1 LPLTGEARQGLK
13 RIVHQQRNQGV
24 EIMSPTATTSVS
36 EREANRVVIFD
47 TTMRDGEQ
55 APGCSMNLEEKLR
68 IAAALEEMGVDVIEA
83 GFPIASNGDFE
94 AVREVAR
101 ILGKSS
107 VAGLARAARK
117 DIDRAWEALRGA
129 VRPRIHTFIS
139 TSPLHMKFKLQME
152 PDAVHQ
158 AIIDSVG
165 HARNL
170 CADVEWS
177 AEDASRSDHDFLCRC
192 VETAIKAGARTVNIP
207 DTVGYAL
214 PEEFAALIAMLM
226 NRVPNIDKAVV
237 SVHCHNDLG
246 LAVANSLAAVSAGA
260 RQIECTINGLG
271 ERAGNAAM
279 EEIVMALRTRPDRMP
294 FTTGIDTTAIT
305 RASKLVSTITGF
317 AVQPN
322 KAIVGANAFAH
333 ESGIHQDGMLKHA
346 GTYEIMTPESVG
358 LSRSTLVMGKHSG
371 RHAFRTKLKEL
382 GFDLGDNALEDAFRR
397 FKELADKKKDV
408 YDEDI
413 VALVDDAIGRSND
426 HIRFVSLQVIAGSK
440 GPQRADLELEIGG
453 KLVSAQATGDGPVDA
468 TFNAIKKLF
477 PHEARLQ
484 LFQVHAVT
492 AGTDAQAEVTVRLEE
507 EGKTVNGQGADT
519 DTLVASCK
527 AYIHALNKLLVK
539 RQKTAP
545 AALSA

>member
-1 LPLTGEARQGLK
+1 
-13 RIVHQQRNQGV
+13 
-24 EIMSPTATTSVS
+24 
-36 EREANRVVIFD
+36 
-47 TTMRDGEQ
+47 
-55 APGCSMNLEEKLR
+55 
-68 IAAALEEMGVDVIEA
+68 
-83 GFPIASNGDFE
+83 
-94 AVREVAR
+94 
-101 ILGKSS
+101 
-107 VAGLARAARK
+107 
-117 DIDRAWEALRGA
+117 
-129 VRPRIHTFIS
+129 
-139 TSPLHMKFKLQME
+139 MKYKLQME

-158 AIIDSVG
+158 AIIDSVT

-170 CADVEWS
+170 CPDVEWS
-177 AEDASRSDHDFLCRC
+177 AEDASRTDRDFLCRC
-192 VETAIKAGARTVNIP
+192 VETAIKAGAGTVNIP
-207 DTVGYAL
+207 DTVGYAI
-214 PEEFAALIAMLM
+214 PEEFADLIALLV
-226 NRVPNIDKAVV
+226 NRVPNIDKAVI

-246 LAVANSLAAVSAGA
+246 LAVANSLAAVAAGA
-260 RQIECTINGLG
+260 RQVECTINGLG

-294 FTTGIDTTAIT
+294 FVTGI
-305 RASKLVSTITGF
+305 

-408 YDEDI
+408 FDEDI
-413 VALVDDAIGRSND
+413 VALVDDAVGRSND

-453 KLVSAQATGDGPVDA
+453 KLVSARATGDGPVDA
-468 TFNAIKKLF
+468 TFKAIKALF
-477 PHEARLQ
+477 PHDARLQ

-507 EGKTVNGQGADT
+507 GGKTVNGQGADT

-539 RQKTAP
+539 REKTAP